1 MPTLKNE
8 IVLLVKRPSLAPF
21 FSRSQEQRD
30 ATRRKRRGVASS
42 NAEEMQRKMRKKV
55 RKRKG
60 GRKFCKRH
68 PLNVDFAEVGWNDWI
83 VAPPGKLKK
92 IKLSLKISYIKATYR
107 HPWFTSLGS
116 NLRQLY

>member
-1 MPTLKNE
+1 MVT
-8 IVLLVKRPSLAPF
+8 VLCFLY
-21 FSRSQEQRD
+21 RSQEQRD
-30 ATRRKRRGVASS
+30 ATRRKRRSAAS

-83 VAPPGKLKK
+83 VAPPGNYLG
-92 IKLSLKISYIKATYR
+92 IFGFDELSL
-107 HPWFTSLGS
+107 
-116 NLRQLY
+116 